1 LPEKGVDLVMNLAY
15 LDPGTGSMIA
25 SAIVGGLAGALVAA
39 RMGWRRVTG
48 VFRRRPKT
56 EADD

>member
-1 LPEKGVDLVMNLAY
+1 MNLAY
-15 LDPGTGSMIA
+15 LDAQTGSMIA
-25 SAIVGGLAGALVAA
+25 SAIVGGLAGTLVAA

-56 EADD
+56 EAED